1 MAKVASRDD
10 ENWPPMR
17 TSLPPSSAIP
27 RRIARSEDGLR
38 TAQLLDGDRMR
49 TKAGQEQRDS
59 EEVAE
64 QESLIHGLT
73 PSRAYPKIRAG
84 AETVWTVIGVDA
96 AIFPMPCPAPEG
108 GRCQAVNHR
117 FSGALRTGPVVGGG
131 SPIARSS

>member
-1 MAKVASRDD
+1 LRSKPSVKDQYLMAKVASRDD

-27 RRIARSEDGLR
+27 RRIARSEGGLR

-84 AETVWTVIGVDA
+84 AETVWTVIGKTPRSSRCRARRPRAVDA
-96 AIFPMPCPAPEG
+96 KP
-108 GRCQAVNHR
+108 
-117 FSGALRTGPVVGGG
+117 
-131 SPIARSS
+131 